1 MNSVR
6 IGGNSFGRIPV
17 VGRAEL
23 VLLEIRWVILDLS

>member
-23 VLLEIRWVILDLS
+23 VLVDIRLVILNLS